1 MHETE
6 TADAIPP
13 AGVAAAVAA
22 AVVVPRGDPTS
33 PASSVSSVRR

>member
-1 MHETE
+1 VHETE

-13 AGVAAAVAA
+13 AGVAAGVAA
-22 AVVVPRGDPTS
+22 VVVVPRGDPTS

>member
-1 MHETE
+1 VHETE

-13 AGVAAAVAA
+13 AVVVVAAAA